1 MNKINPIVFKNKF
14 SVEILPTET
23 LLGIKT
29 VSCEVLCE
37 DDTYRPVAGIEIGF
51 IFFTFSYVNMSS

>member
-14 SVEILPTET
+14 SVQILPTET

-29 VSCEVLCE
+29 ISCEVLC
-37 DDTYRPVAGIEIGF
+37 DDDVYRPISGIEIGL
-51 IFFTFSYVNMSS
+51 IFLTLSYVNMST